1 MQKKPLFIWAFVNV
15 RMTQKGE
22 NDLSILQKRAF
33 SFPSFFSPFSQNS
46 ESEAPFARAFMAVL
60 LLTHD
65 ENESSKKRRKKE
77 KRSFFRLRD
86 ALLKIMILSTLQKGL
101 K

>member
-65 ENESSKKRRKKE
+65 KNESSTKDSMSKYKTTE
-77 KRSFFRLRD
+77 KLRQNP
-86 ALLKIMILSTLQKGL
+86 LKNNN
-101 K
+101 